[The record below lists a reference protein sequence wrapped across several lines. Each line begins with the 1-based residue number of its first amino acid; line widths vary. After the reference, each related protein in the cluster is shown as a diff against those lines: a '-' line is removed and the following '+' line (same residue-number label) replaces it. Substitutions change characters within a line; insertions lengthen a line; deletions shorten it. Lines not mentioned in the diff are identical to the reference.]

1 MNAEERIEKARERV
15 IEALSKNMDL
25 YGVTPS
31 IGRLYGI
38 LYFNDGPMTLE
49 EMSDALGMSK
59 TSMSTGVKTLTD
71 LKMVEKTWKKG
82 VRKDLYRVEE
92 DWYETF
98 SEFFCIK
105 WRKGSDMNLAAIER
119 SLTEL
124 QAVIADEES
133 SEEVKAVAQK
143 DIERLQQAQEYY
155 HWLNRLVD
163 AFETGEIFNHIP
175 RKE

>member
-1 MNAEERIEKARERV
+1 MDAQERIEKARERV
-15 IEALSKNMDL
+15 VEALSKNMDL

-49 EMSDALGMSK
+49 EMSEALGMSK

-98 SEFFCIK
+98 SHFFCIK
-105 WRKGSDMNLAAIER
+105 WRKSSVMNQAAIER
-119 SLTEL
+119 SLSEL
-124 QAVIADEES
+124 QAVIADERTPDELREKAQRDVARL
-133 SEEVKAVAQK
+133 EEAQ
-143 DIERLQQAQEYY
+143 QYY
-155 HWLNRLVD
+155 QWLNRLVD
-163 AFETGEIFNHIP
+163 AFETGEIFKYIP
-175 RKE
+175 R